1 MYYQLAYLHEGY
13 LKKETW
19 QSSGESYVGN
29 TFFFFFLKTISKKV
43 RKLLSDSLGL
53 LYTPLHL
60 FSSLSHIFMHLHSS
74 ILVPSKLSKAE
85 KNKSNVNDVN
95 AHGEQ
100 WITYYLCCKFIMWPI
115 LLIIKKI
122 MVIPKC
128 P

>member
-29 TFFFFFLKTISKKV
+29 TFFKKKPISKKV

-85 KNKSNVNDVN
+85 KK
-95 AHGEQ
+95 Q
-100 WITYYLCCKFIMWPI
+100 K
-115 LLIIKKI
+115 
-122 MVIPKC
+122 
-128 P
+128 